1 MDGVFNSFSKTK
13 TERPMANARSR
24 KAVIRQLNNL
34 KKEVAGLENQIIQTD
49 LILHEYNKRI
59 VYHDKFKEQR
69 FRKLTKEKLRREVDQ
84 YNQVKFQLIER
95 LLEKR
100 QALEAIRLGD
110 QSLV

>member
-1 MDGVFNSFSKTK
+1 
-13 TERPMANARSR
+13 MANARSR
-24 KAVIRQLNNL
+24 KAVIRQLNSL
-34 KKEVAGLENQIIQTD
+34 KKEIAGLENQIIQTD

-59 VYHDKFKEQR
+59 TYHDRFKEQR

-84 YNQVKFQLIER
+84 HNQVKFQLIER

-100 QALEAIRLGD
+100 HSLELMRLGD